1 MKLNIAVLFGHK
13 SCEHDISII
22 TACHAMKNIDT
33 EKYNIIPIYITK
45 ENKYITGQNLKQI
58 SNYPNNI
65 KGKEIV
71 FLPNS
76 NYVYLKSKFGLKKR
90 KRIDCALFC
99 FHGNMGENGAMQGL
113 FELNNI
119 PYTSTGLVGSINGM
133 NKVLFKEILKGI
145 KVPSVQG
152 VEIKDE
158 EYFLDKN
165 KCVNKTIK
173 LMSLPLI
180 VKPSEL
186 GSSIGIGVAN
196 SKIELNNA
204 LKQAFEL
211 GGSVLVEKYVSSFK
225 EVNVAVLYD
234 GEKYIFSEFEEA
246 IKNDN
251 ILSFKD
257 KYISGGKKN
266 IQTATYLGGNIKASL
281 TEVEIEKIRKY
292 TLKVALKL
300 NLKGV
305 VRFDYIITKDKI
317 YLNEINT
324 IPGSLANYLFKSK
337 GLNYKNLLD
346 ILINSAIVE
355 NSKKNN
361 YLSYFESS
369 VLENNTNGVK
379 KWHKTLSNKC
389 LTK

>member
-45 ENKYITGQNLKQI
+45 ENKYITGQSLKQI

-76 NYVYLKSKFGLKKR
+76 NYTYFKSKFGLKR
-90 KRIDCALFC
+90 HKRIDCALFC
-99 FHGNMGENGAMQGL
+99 FHGNLGENGAMQGL

-145 KVPSVQG
+145 KVPAVKG
-152 VEIKDE
+152 IEVRDN
-158 EYFLDKN
+158 EYYFDKN
-165 KCVNKTIK
+165 KCVNKIIK
-173 LMSLPLI
+173 TMSLPLI

-186 GSSIGIGVAN
+186 GSSIGISVAN
-196 SKIELNNA
+196 NEIELNNA
-204 LKQAFEL
+204 LKYAFEL
-211 GGSVLVEKYVSSFK
+211 SGSVLIEKYVSNFK
-225 EVNVAVLYD
+225 EVNVALLYD
-234 GEKYIFSEFEEA
+234 GEKYILSEFEEV
-246 IKNDN
+246 IKNND
-251 ILSFKD
+251 ILSFDD
-257 KYISGGKKN
+257 KYISGSKKN
-266 IQTATYLGGNIKASL
+266 IANATYLGGNLKANLS
-281 TEVEIEKIRKY
+281 EDQVEKIKKY

-337 GLNYKNLLD
+337 GISYKNLLD

-361 YLSYFESS
+361 YINYFESS
-369 VLENNTNGVK
+369 VLENNSNGLK
-379 KWHKTLSNKC
+379 K
-389 LTK
+389 